1 MIQGVLIKFQGG
13 FGIRGI
19 GSTLEQ
25 TSLGICRLFSGT
37 TDARGTVCQVARSCG
52 VVEALQVPRSTEDR
66 GNTISTIGTVR
77 SSSSSIAMSKDCSI
91 RVSFW
96 ICECHAHHQ
105 QDLQEHPETY
115 YNQHHAA
122 LFPFVGVSAEQW

>member
-37 TDARGTVCQVARSCG
+37 TDTRGAVCQVARSCR
-52 VVEALQVPRSTEDR
+52 VVEALQVPRSAEYR

-77 SSSSSIAMSKDCSI
+77 SSSSIAMSKDCSI

-96 ICECHAHHQ
+96 VCECPAHHQ
-105 QDLQEHPETY
+105 QDLQEHPETWL
-115 YNQHHAA
+115 
-122 LFPFVGVSAEQW
+122 LFLKLKSK

>member
-37 TDARGTVCQVARSCG
+37 TNAWGTVCQVARSCG
-52 VVEALQVPRSTEDR
+52 VVEALQVPRSTENR
-66 GNTISTIGTVR
+66 RHTISTIGTIR
-77 SSSSSIAMSKDCSI
+77 SSSSIAMSKDCSI

-96 ICECHAHHQ
+96 ISECHAHHQ
-105 QDLQEHPETY
+105 QDLQEHPET
-115 YNQHHAA
+115 
-122 LFPFVGVSAEQW
+122 